1 MPLTNTATRYGS
13 VTKTFHWL
21 IALGILIMIPLGV
34 IAHDAPFATADQL
47 AYKATLF
54 SIHKTLGVAIFFIA
68 LARIVWAISQPKPT
82 PMHPDRKAETFA
94 AEVVHWLLY
103 GSLVMVPLSGWS
115 EHAAT
120 DGFAPIWWP
129 FGQNLFFVPK
139 SPALAELLAT
149 VHYLLAWVL
158 VGSIVLHVV
167 GALKHHVI
175 DKDATLRRMW
185 FGQTEAGGASAS
197 HSLMAPVAAIAIW
210 AVVLG
215 GGWTLGMF
223 TQEPEPQA
231 EALADVESDWQVTE
245 GTLGLSVQQFGKTV
259 SGSFAD
265 WTAQIDFD
273 DSDGS
278 GEKGDVTVTV
288 SIPSLTLG
296 SVTTQALGADFLA
309 AETHPT
315 ATFTAP
321 ILRTEDGY
329 VSEGTLTLKGAKVPV
344 TLPFTLDLNGD
355 TATIQGQTTLDRR
368 SFGVGDSMNDAEQ
381 LGFDVVIDVA
391 LTATRATD

>member
-21 IALGILIMIPLGV
+21 IALGIMIMIPLGV

-139 SPALAELLAT
+139 SPALADMLAT

-185 FGQTEAGGASAS
+185 FGQTEAGGASVS
-197 HSLMAPVAAIAIW
+197 HSLMAPVAAVAIW
-210 AVVLG
+210 AAVLG

-223 TQEPEPQA
+223 SQDAEPQA

-329 VSEGTLTLKGAKVPV
+329 VSEGTLTLKGAEVPV

-355 TATIQGQTTLDRR
+355 TATMQGQTTLDRR
-368 SFGVGDSMNDAEQ
+368 SFGVGDNMNDAEQ